1 MNIVFKH
8 ISIHNFLS
16 FENIELD
23 LNIPGY
29 TLVQGI
35 NNNTVD
41 LATSNGSGKSSIWEA
56 ISWSITGE
64 TIRGSKNVKRINCSD
79 KDKCWVH
86 ILFDID
92 NKQYEIY
99 RQSSP
104 TKLQFI
110 VSGEDVSGKGI
121 RDTEQ
126 IIKEYLPDLTS
137 SLLGSVVILGQ
148 GLPQR
153 FSNNT
158 PAGRKDVLEKLSRS
172 DFMIQDVKNRISE
185 RKRKLDINLRELEDN
200 ILKKETEKTITEERL
215 NKITDKLATLS
226 SLEDIDKEIKR
237 YTALQSEIESSLSDY
252 NSKHD
257 SLNNSLNEYVI
268 KQKQLQSD
276 MMHEVDNKSLS
287 YDVLLSNKKM
297 EEVDVCH
304 DIKNIKQEIDK
315 LKSIKDICP
324 TCGQRI
330 PNVIKPDTSSLESKL
345 QEYEYSLSSIQ
356 YEISDMNKEKQ
367 EVLLQIKQKYLE
379 QEASIKELIDSYRT
393 ELTNVDTHL
402 VYINQ
407 QYKDVENAL
416 YKINLDKNNR
426 DMYENSLKEELVML
440 NQTFNT
446 IDSDILYYNNEKE
459 ILQLHIDII
468 QKMNT
473 VVTRDFRGYLLSS
486 VIDFIEKK
494 AKEYSQEVF
503 ETDKIGFCLDGNN
516 ILITYDNKDYT
527 NLSGGERQKVDL
539 IIQFAI
545 RDMLCKYLNFSSN
558 ILAVDELFDGLDII
572 GCEKVLNLIS
582 NKLSD
587 VESIYIITHHSS
599 IPVPFDNI
607 LTVTKG
613 EDGISRISW

>member
-99 RQSSP
+99 RQTSP

-110 VSGEDVSGKGI
+110 VSGEDVSGKGV

-158 PAGRKDVLEKLSRS
+158 PVGRKDVLEKLSRS

-185 RKRKLDINLRELEDN
+185 RKHKLDIDLREIEDN
-200 ILKKETEKTITEERL
+200 ILKKETEKTIIEERL
-215 NKITDKLATLS
+215 NKITDKLANLS
-226 SLEDIDKEIKR
+226 SLEDIDKEIRR
-237 YTALQSEIESSLSDY
+237 YTALRSEIESSLSDY

-257 SLNNSLNEYVI
+257 SLNNSLNEHVI

-287 YDVLLSNKKM
+287 YDILLSNKKM

-304 DIKNIKQEIDK
+304 DIKNVKQEIDK

-345 QEYEYSLSSIQ
+345 QEYEYRLSSIQ
-356 YEISDMNKEKQ
+356 CEISDMNKEKQ
-367 EVLLQIKQKYLE
+367 EVLSQIKQKYLK
-379 QEASIKELIDSYRT
+379 QESSIKELIDSYRT

-468 QKMNT
+468 QKMST

-599 IPVPFDNI
+599 IPIPFDNI

-613 EDGISRISW
+613 EDGVSRISW